1 MPPRE
6 DLFADAERA
15 GVDHSLLINN
25 TMCSVRHEFDRKQP
39 YPQMCARMLQ
49 TGTVVR
55 WAQRHRCQ
63 KNFLFAHAGWF
74 LLTPHA

>member
-15 GVDHSLLINN
+15 GVDRGLVINN
-25 TMCSVRHEFDRKQP
+25 ATCSVRHEFDRKRTVSADV
-39 YPQMCARMLQ
+39 YSHITNMDRCALGAA
-49 TGTVVR
+49 TS
-55 WAQRHRCQ
+55 CQ
-63 KNFLFAHAGWF
+63 KNFLFSHAGWF